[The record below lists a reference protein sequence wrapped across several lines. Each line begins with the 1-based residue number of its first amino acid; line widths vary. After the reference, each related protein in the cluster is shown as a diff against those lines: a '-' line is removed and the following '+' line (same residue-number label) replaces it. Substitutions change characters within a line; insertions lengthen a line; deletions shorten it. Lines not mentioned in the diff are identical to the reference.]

1 MSAFSFAID
10 VPVRGEWKNVSLLVT
25 SVQNCFAAMFSELD
39 GANALAMIAG
49 ELMENAIKYGN
60 WGPQPGFLRLSVQGS
75 SGMARVSVRNPV
87 SSENLKKLEE
97 TLVWIKAFPTP
108 AEAFTARIQ
117 EVVGAPRGD
126 SRLGLVRILYEAES
140 TLSFRAID
148 GDVEVIAE
156 VTIP

>member
-60 WGPQPGFLRLSVQGS
+60 WGPKPGFLRLGVHGTV
-75 SGMARVSVRNPV
+75 GKARVAVKNPV
-87 SSENLKKLEE
+87 SAENLARLEE
-97 TLVWIKAFPTP
+97 SLAWIKSFPTP
-108 AEAFTARIQ
+108 AEAFAARIQ
-117 EVVGAPRGD
+117 EVVGAPRGE

-140 TLSFRAID
+140 TLTVRVD
-148 GDVEVIAE
+148 GGDVEVIAE

>member
-60 WGPQPGFLRLSVQGS
+60 WGPQPGFLRLGVHG
-75 SGMARVSVRNPV
+75 PV
-87 SSENLKKLEE
+87 SPENLARLEE
-97 TLVWIKAFPTP
+97 SLAWIKSFPTP
-108 AEAFTARIQ
+108 AEAFAARIQ
-117 EVVGAPRGD
+117 EVVGAPRGE

-140 TLSFRAID
+140 TLTVRVD
-148 GDVEVIAE
+148 GGDVEVIAE

>member
-49 ELMENAIKYGN
+49 ELMENAIKYGH
-60 WGPQPGFLRLSVQGS
+60 WGPQPGFLRLSVHGS

-87 SSENLKKLEE
+87 SAENLQKLEE
-97 TLVWIKAFPTP
+97 TLVWIKGFPTP